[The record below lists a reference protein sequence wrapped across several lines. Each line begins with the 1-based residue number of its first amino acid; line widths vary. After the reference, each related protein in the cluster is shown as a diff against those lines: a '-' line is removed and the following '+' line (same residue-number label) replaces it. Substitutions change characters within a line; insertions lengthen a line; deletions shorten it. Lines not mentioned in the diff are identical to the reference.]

1 MTEIL
6 NFLNGK
12 SLYLL
17 YKLLDFEKIFC
28 VADQDSITFICVN
41 DQSNI
46 RICFYPVITRCF
58 FEADTKDKWR
68 YSYVFDSKDIKRS
81 IAWFKN
87 KSDANMNQNLAFEFA
102 DDNIKINNK
111 FVNTKLETIIQNPD
125 IPIIPEMKNGVS
137 AQIKNIKD
145 MKSQILSI
153 SEEVIQVT
161 LTESDLIISGKQ
173 SIFPEYPIKVS
184 DTKLNDDLMKEY
196 KTSCYKHILKISC
209 ELAYEANILS
219 LELRFYPGGAT
230 QLYGRKN
237 EILFRSLLVAVK

>member
-1 MTEIL
+1 MTEVL
-6 NFLNGK
+6 TYLNGK

-28 VADQDSITFICVN
+28 VADQDSINFICVN

-46 RICFYPVITRCF
+46 RISFYPVITHYF
-58 FEADTKDKWR
+58 FETDTKDKWK

-81 IAWFKN
+81 ILWFKN
-87 KSDANMNQNLAFEFA
+87 KSNANLDQILVLEFT

-125 IPIIPEMKNGVS
+125 TPIIPEMKNGVS
-137 AQIKNIKD
+137 ARIKNIKY
-145 MKSQILSI
+145 MKSQISSI

-161 LTESDLIISGKQ
+161 LTESELIISGKQ
-173 SIFPEYPIKVS
+173 SIFPRYPIKVS
-184 DTKLNDDLMKEY
+184 DTKLNNDLMKY
-196 KTSCYKHILKISC
+196 KTLCYKRILEISC

-219 LELRFYPGGAT
+219 PELRFYRGGAT

>member
-6 NFLNGK
+6 NYLNGK

-28 VADQDSITFICVN
+28 VADHDSIYFICVN

-46 RICFYPVITRCF
+46 RISFYPVITHYF
-58 FEADTKDKWR
+58 FETDTKDKWM

-81 IAWFKN
+81 ILWFKN
-87 KSDANMNQNLAFEFA
+87 RSNANLDQNLVFEFA
-102 DDNIKINNK
+102 DDNIKIDNK

-137 AQIKNIKD
+137 ARIKNIKE
-145 MKSQILSI
+145 MKSQISSI

-161 LTESDLIISGKQ
+161 LTESELIISGKQ
-173 SIFPEYPIKVS
+173 SIFPRYPIKVS
-184 DTKLNDDLMKEY
+184 DTKLNNDLMKY
-196 KTSCYKHILKISC
+196 KTLCYKHILEISC

-219 LELRFYPGGAT
+219 PELRFYPGGAT
-230 QLYGRKN
+230 QLYGKKN

>member
-1 MTEIL
+1 LT
-6 NFLNGK
+6 
-12 SLYLL
+12 
-17 YKLLDFEKIFC
+17 
-28 VADQDSITFICVN
+28 
-41 DQSNI
+41 
-46 RICFYPVITRCF
+46 
-58 FEADTKDKWR
+58 
-68 YSYVFDSKDIKRS
+68 
-81 IAWFKN
+81 
-87 KSDANMNQNLAFEFA
+87 FEFA
-102 DDNIKINNK
+102 ADNIKINNK

-125 IPIIPEMKNGVS
+125 IPIIPEMRNGVS

-145 MKSQILSI
+145 MKSQISSI

-219 LELRFYPGGAT
+219 PELRFYSGGAT
-230 QLYGRKN
+230 QLYGKKN